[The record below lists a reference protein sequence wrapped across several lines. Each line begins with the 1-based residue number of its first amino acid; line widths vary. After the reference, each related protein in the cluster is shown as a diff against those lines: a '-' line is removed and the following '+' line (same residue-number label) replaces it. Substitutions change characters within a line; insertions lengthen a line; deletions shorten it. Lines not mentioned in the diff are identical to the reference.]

1 MWSLWTRCGKGWT
14 RASGAQ
20 WGRRRLSFSFSS
32 GTFRFAAGAEQ
43 NALALAQPNR
53 PASSSSSSFCYC
65 CCCCPVVVV
74 VVAVAVAVPWCW
86 YCPRRRR
93 FWPSDHTFPCS
104 DIDIVLWT
112 IFPPSFPSPPPGT
125 PSSSDRSPCVVVAVS
140 RWYFYE
146 RMLPN
151 LTITDTHIP
160 GNLLLSYFL
169 ILSTARQDSLFWYK
183 PLSRPPPPTPSPLA
197 LPLDL
202 PPMHA
207 MIADTDKNTIWVRN
221 CGNWQSEC
229 VCVYVCECIHMA
241 FTHSQRGASTI
252 HLWMLWLLQITNH
265 SSKCFSSIYIDA
277 GSIRCESVWVFV
289 SVGRLHMLCTGLS
302 CK

>member
-1 MWSLWTRCGKGWT
+1 MECGVVWGRGYSSIQRAGGLWHRMWSLWTVDTLRQRMK

-20 WGRRRLSFSFSS
+20 WGRRRLSFSFSFSCGCDSS
-32 GTFRFAAGAEQ
+32 GTFRFAAGAAQ
-43 NALALAQPNR
+43 NALAQPNR
-53 PASSSSSSFCYC
+53 PASSSSSSS
-65 CCCCPVVVV
+65 CCCPVVGV

-112 IFPPSFPSPPPGT
+112 IFLFSILPPS
-125 PSSSDRSPCVVVAVS
+125 SSSDRSPCVVLAVS

-183 PLSRPPPPTPSPLA
+183 PLSRPPPPSPSP
-197 LPLDL
+197 
-202 PPMHA
+202 HA
-207 MIADTDKNTIWVRN
+207 CHDRR
-221 CGNWQSEC
+221 
-229 VCVYVCECIHMA
+229 H
-241 FTHSQRGASTI
+241 R
-252 HLWMLWLLQITNH
+252 
-265 SSKCFSSIYIDA
+265 
-277 GSIRCESVWVFV
+277 
-289 SVGRLHMLCTGLS
+289 
-302 CK
+302 